1 MGFSRQ
7 EYCSGV
13 KNWLTG
19 RDSDAGKDWGQ
30 EETGM
35 TAVEMVGWHHW
46 LNGHEF
52 EETPGVGDGQG
63 GLVGCSQ
70 WQSYMTEGLNWT
82 EPKLH
87 EILLHERTGGI
98 LTLVFATNYTSQ
110 LSKSWYVFG
119 EGHIIF
125 ALFSYL
131 IKCSLKNRAFN
142 FWFWIWYN
150 NIYTIIKIKIVE
162 PRSTDIY

>member
-7 EYCSGV
+7 EYYSLEKTLMLGKIEGRRRRGWQRLRWLDDITDSMGMSLRKLQELGMDREAWRAAASGV
-13 KNWLTG
+13 
-19 RDSDAGKDWGQ
+19 A
-30 EETGM
+30 E
-35 TAVEMVGWHHW
+35 
-46 LNGHEF
+46 
-52 EETPGVGDGQG
+52 
-63 GLVGCSQ
+63 
-70 WQSYMTEGLNWT
+70 SYMTEGLNWT
-82 EPKLH
+82 ELKLH

-110 LSKSWYVFG
+110 LSKSWYIFG

-142 FWFWIWYN
+142 FWLWIWCN

-162 PRSTDIY
+162 PRSTEIY